1 MMVLPLI
8 GRVLWRSFR
17 SFQSLGNLMH
27 AQGSLLFLLLMDVA
41 RFEIIEYLN
50 ILLEM
55 ARLKSKYLNMWY
67 QPLQIL
73 VVAGGLIAGG
83 FTEIV
88 VIRLFLMCIKLMEC
102 QFFE

>member
-8 GRVLWRSFR
+8 GRALWRSLQ

-27 AQGSLLFLLLMDVA
+27 VQGSLLMMDVA
-41 RFEIIEYLN
+41 RFETI
-50 ILLEM
+50 
-55 ARLKSKYLNMWY
+55 KYLNGQVKIKCLNMWH

-88 VIRLFLMCIKLMEC
+88 VIRLFLMCIKLREC
-102 QFFE
+102 HFFE